1 VKAQSLTQ
9 LKTAR
14 IAIITAAVLA
24 LGAGMS
30 APAAAQEKVSVRLKW
45 LGQTQ
50 FAGIYA
56 AKAKGFYQADGL
68 DVTIN
73 PGGPNLN
80 AESLVASGADTFAVG
95 GGIESTL
102 ASRDKKLPIV
112 TLGMFHQRT
121 PFVLVAMED
130 GPVKT
135 LADFKGKKITA
146 FFTGAQHTV
155 TVMMRKQGF
164 QPSDYSLTA
173 QAVSMT
179 PFLNR
184 EVDVAMTTLYNEL
197 IIVRNRGA
205 KVRIFAPDDYGISVP
220 RDTLITNEKVALEKP
235 KLVQAFMNATLRG
248 WKYAIKNPVEATEI
262 VLAASPGLDKAHQ
275 LQMLSE
281 VSKLM
286 LADAGTTQGLGY
298 MDLEKY
304 KGAQGMLIDAK
315 VISAPVDFSTAFLPK
330 FWQAVPAADKKM

>member
-1 VKAQSLTQ
+1 MNHLH
-9 LKTAR
+9 KTWGAAR
-14 IAIITAAVLA
+14 AGILAIGALAAVLG
-24 LGAGMS
+24 GAPH
-30 APAAAQEKVSVRLKW
+30 AVAQEAVSVRLKW

-50 FAGIYA
+50 FAGVYV
-56 AKAKGFYQADGL
+56 AKAKGFYKADGL

-80 AESLVASGADTFAVG
+80 AESLVASGADTFAIG
-95 GGIESTL
+95 GGIESSL

-121 PFVLVAMED
+121 PFVMVAMED

-155 TVMMRKQGF
+155 TAMMRKQGF

-205 KVRIFAPDDYGISVP
+205 KVRVFAPDDYGLSVP
-220 RDTLITNEKVALEKP
+220 RDTLITHEKVVAGKP
-235 KLVQAFMNATLRG
+235 KVVQAFTNATLRG

-262 VLAASPGLDKAHQ
+262 VMAASPGLDKAHQ
-275 LQMLSE
+275 LQMLTE

-286 LADAGTTQGLGY
+286 LADGGTTQGLGY

-304 KGAQGMLIDAK
+304 KVAQAVMVDAK
-315 VISAPVDFSTAFLPK
+315 VISGPVDFSATFLPR
-330 FWQAVPAADKKM
+330 FWNAVPAADKKM

>member
-1 VKAQSLTQ
+1 MNAQSPKH
-9 LKTAR
+9 LKAAR
-14 IAIITAAVLA
+14 VATIAAAVLA
-24 LGAGMS
+24 LGAGAS
-30 APAAAQEKVSVRLKW
+30 IPAAAQEKVSVRLKW

-50 FAGIYA
+50 FAGIYVA
-56 AKAKGFYQADGL
+56 RAKGYYKAEGL

-80 AESLVASGADTFAVG
+80 AESLVASGADMFAVG
-95 GGIESTL
+95 GGVESSL
-102 ASRDKKLPIV
+102 AARDKKIPIV

-121 PFVLVAMED
+121 PYVLVAMED

-155 TVMMRKQGF
+155 TAMMRKQGF

-197 IIVRNRGA
+197 VIVRNRGA

-220 RDTLITNEKVALEKP
+220 RDTWITSEKVMAEKP
-235 KLVQAFMNATLRG
+235 KVVQGMTNATLRG
-248 WKYAIKNPVEATEI
+248 WKYALQNPVEATDI
-262 VLAASPGLDKAHQ
+262 VMAASPGLDKAHQ
-275 LQMLSE
+275 LLMLSE
-281 VSKLM
+281 ITKLM
-286 LADAGTTQGLGY
+286 LADTGKTQGLGY
-298 MDLEKY
+298 MDVEKY
-304 KGAQGMLIDAK
+304 KIAQGVLIDAK
-315 VISAPVDFSTAFLPK
+315 VISGPVDFAAAFPSK
-330 FWQAVPAADKKM
+330 TWNAVPAADKKM

>member
-1 VKAQSLTQ
+1 MFKLLQVTRFGGCAL
-9 LKTAR
+9 LVAG
-14 IAIITAAVLA
+14 ALA
-24 LGAGMS
+24 STIGM
-30 APAAAQEKVSVRLKW
+30 PREAAAQEKVSVRLKW

-50 FAGIYA
+50 FAGLYV
-56 AKAKGFYQADGL
+56 AKAKGFYKAEGL

-95 GGIESTL
+95 GGVESSL
-102 ASRDKKLPIV
+102 AARDKKLPIV
-112 TLGMFHQRT
+112 TLAMFHQRT
-121 PFVLVAMED
+121 PYVLVAMED

-135 LADFKGKKITA
+135 LQDFKGKKITA

-155 TVMMRKQGF
+155 TSMMSKAGL

-184 EVDVAMTTLYNEL
+184 EVDVAMATLYNEL

-220 RDTLITNEKVALEKP
+220 RDSLITSEKVAAEKP
-235 KLVQAFMNATLRG
+235 KVVQGFTNATLRG
-248 WKYAIKNPVEATEI
+248 WKYAIRNPVEATEI
-262 VLAASPGLDKAHQ
+262 VMAASPGMDKAHQ

-281 VSKLM
+281 ASKLM
-286 LADAGTTQGLGY
+286 LADTGTTQGLGY

-304 KGAQGMLIDAK
+304 KGAQAILIGAK
-315 VISAPVDFSTAFLPK
+315 VISGPVDFNAAFLTK
-330 FWQAVPAADKKM
+330 VWNAVPAADKKM

>member
-1 VKAQSLTQ
+1 MFKLLQVTRHAGRAL
-9 LKTAR
+9 LVVGA
-14 IAIITAAVLA
+14 LA
-24 LGAGMS
+24 TMVGVS
-30 APAAAQEKVSVRLKW
+30 PEAAAQEKVSVRLKW

-50 FAGIYA
+50 FAGLYV
-56 AKAKGFYQADGL
+56 AKAKGFYKADGL

-95 GGIESTL
+95 GGIEASL
-102 ASRDKKLPIV
+102 AARDKKLPIV

-121 PFVLVAMED
+121 PYVLVAMED

-135 LADFKGKKITA
+135 LQDFKGRKITA

-155 TVMMRKQGF
+155 TAMMSKAGL

-184 EVDVAMTTLYNEL
+184 EVDVAMATLYNEV

-205 KVRIFAPDDYGISVP
+205 KVRIFAPDDYGVSVP
-220 RDTLITNEKVALEKP
+220 RDTLITSEKMVADKP
-235 KLVQAFMNATLRG
+235 KVVQSFTNATLRG
-248 WKYAIKNPVEATEI
+248 WKYAIQNPVEATEI
-262 VLAASPGLDKAHQ
+262 VLAASPGLEKAHQ

-281 VSKLM
+281 ISKLM
-286 LADAGTTQGLGY
+286 LADTGTTQGLGY
-298 MDLEKY
+298 MNLERFKI
-304 KGAQGMLIDAK
+304 AQGVLIDAK
-315 VISAPVDFSTAFLPK
+315 VISGPVNFSTAFLPQ
-330 FWQAVPAADKKM
+330 FWNAVPAADKKM

>member
-1 VKAQSLTQ
+1 MFKLLQKGRFGSRAL
-9 LKTAR
+9 
-14 IAIITAAVLA
+14 IAASALA
-24 LGAGMS
+24 TLAWTTP
-30 APAAAQEKVSVRLKW
+30 PALAQEKVSVRLKW
-45 LGQTQ
+45 LAQTQ
-50 FAGIYA
+50 FAGVYVA
-56 AKAKGFYQADGL
+56 RAKGFYKADGL

-80 AESLVASGADTFAVG
+80 AESLVASGSDTFAIG
-95 GGIESTL
+95 GGIESSL
-102 ASRDKKLPIV
+102 SSADKKLPIA

-121 PFVLVAMED
+121 PFVLIAMED

-135 LADFKGKKITA
+135 LQDFKGKKITA

-155 TVMMRKQGF
+155 TVMMRKTGL

-197 IIVRNRGA
+197 IVVRNRGA
-205 KVRIFAPDDYGISVP
+205 KVRVFAPDDIGVSVP
-220 RDTLITNEKVALEKP
+220 RDTVITHQKMIAEKP
-235 KLVQAFMNATLRG
+235 KVVQSFLNATLRG
-248 WKYAIKNPVEATEI
+248 WKYAIQHPVEATEI
-262 VLAASPGLDKAHQ
+262 VMAAAPGLDKAHQ
-275 LQMLSE
+275 LQMMSE

-286 LADAGTTQGLGY
+286 LADGGTKHGLGY

-304 KGAQGMLIDAK
+304 KGAQTILVDAK
-315 VISAPVDFSTAFLPK
+315 VISGPVNFDTTFFPK
-330 FWQAVPAADKKM
+330 FWNAVPAADKKM

>member
-1 VKAQSLTQ
+1 MFKLLQQGRLGTRVLLAASAVATLAW
-9 LKTAR
+9 TAPH
-14 IAIITAAVLA
+14 A
-24 LGAGMS
+24 L
-30 APAAAQEKVSVRLKW
+30 AQEKVSVRLKW
-45 LGQTQ
+45 LAQTQ
-50 FAGIYA
+50 FAGVYVA
-56 AKAKGFYQADGL
+56 RAKGYYKADGL

-95 GGIESTL
+95 GGIESSL
-102 ASRDKKLPIV
+102 AARDKKLPIA

-155 TVMMRKQGF
+155 TAMMRKQGF
-164 QPSDYSLTA
+164 QPSEYSLTA

-197 IIVRNRGA
+197 VIVRNRGA
-205 KVRIFAPDDYGISVP
+205 KVRVFAPDDYGISVP
-220 RDTLITNEKVALEKP
+220 RDTLITHEKVATEKP
-235 KLVQAFMNATLRG
+235 KVVQAFTNATLRG

-262 VLAASPGLDKAHQ
+262 VMAASPGLDKAHQ
-275 LQMLSE
+275 LLMLSE
-281 VSKLM
+281 ISKLM
-286 LADAGTTQGLGY
+286 LADGGTTQGLGY

-304 KGAQGMLIDAK
+304 KAAQGILIDAK
-315 VISAPVDFSTAFLPK
+315 VISGPVDFNTAFLPR
-330 FWQAVPAADKKM
+330 FWNAVPAADKKM